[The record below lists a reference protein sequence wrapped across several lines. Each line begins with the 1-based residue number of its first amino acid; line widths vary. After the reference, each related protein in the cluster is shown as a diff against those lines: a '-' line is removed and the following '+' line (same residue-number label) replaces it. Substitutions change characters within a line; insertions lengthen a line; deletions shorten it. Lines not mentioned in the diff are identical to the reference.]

1 MWYATVSLM
10 DIEIK
15 KTVRSTHLPLESL
28 ITWAVGQGENRE
40 IFRDPK
46 FETNEYVQNF
56 EGWTIGINE
65 NSPVFA
71 RIEMAGRVF
80 IYELF
85 SEKEDDWGLV
95 QNWFFEQTGIQLGE
109 LHQTTQTVVVEV
121 GVQVD
126 LFATAEKIGVE
137 FNPDEDM
144 ALVFL
149 MESDLID
156 SENPQ
161 SAIILFASGKIMFT
175 MLHGNIQLQEDKE
188 KLLQMAQK
196 IADNLIPLEQ

>member
-1 MWYATVSLM
+1 M

-71 RIEMAGRVF
+71 RIEMGGGYSFTDYSQR
-80 IYELF
+80 
-85 SEKEDDWGLV
+85 KKT
-95 QNWFFEQTGIQLGE
+95 TGVLS
-109 LHQTTQTVVVEV
+109 
-121 GVQVD
+121 
-126 LFATAEKIGVE
+126 KIGSLSKQK
-137 FNPDEDM
+137 FNW
-144 ALVFL
+144 
-149 MESDLID
+149 
-156 SENPQ
+156 
-161 SAIILFASGKIMFT
+161 
-175 MLHGNIQLQEDKE
+175 GN
-188 KLLQMAQK
+188 
-196 IADNLIPLEQ
+196 

>member
-1 MWYATVSLM
+1 M

-65 NSPVFA
+65 NSPVYA
-71 RIEMAGRVF
+71 RIEMGGRVF
-80 IYELF
+80 IYGLF
-85 SEKEDDWGLV
+85 PEKEDDWDLV

-109 LHQTTQTVVVEV
+109 LNQTTQTVVVEV

-126 LFATAEKIGVE
+126 LFQTAEKIGTDY
-137 FNPDEDM
+137 NPEEHP
-144 ALVFL
+144 AVVFW
-149 MESDLID
+149 MDSDLID
-156 SENPQ
+156 LENPQ
-161 SAIILFASGKIMFT
+161 SMIMLFASGKIFFT
-175 MLHGNIQLQEDKE
+175 MLHGNVQLQEDKE

-196 IADNLIPLEQ
+196 IAHDLIPLEQ